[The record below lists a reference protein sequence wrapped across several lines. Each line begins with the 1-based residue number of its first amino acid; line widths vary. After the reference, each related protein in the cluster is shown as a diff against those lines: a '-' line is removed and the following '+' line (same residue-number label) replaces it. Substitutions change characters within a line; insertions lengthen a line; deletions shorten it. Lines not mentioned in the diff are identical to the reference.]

1 MSERVKFY
9 LDEHVNP
16 AVASGLRR
24 RGVDVLTT
32 QEAGM
37 LSTSDEDYFSRYETV
52 FRNTIGCP
60 N

>member
-1 MSERVKFY
+1 MMQIKFETKIKFY

-16 AVASGLRR
+16 AVADGLRR

-37 LSTSDEDYFSRYETV
+37 LGASDEV
-52 FRNTIGCP
+52 Q
-60 N
+60 